1 MLIYHV
7 YHDTESGEILTE
19 DQLRQEFAVLKA
31 NGETDADT
39 FCQYLR
45 NCISKNGTLE
55 VVR

>member
-1 MLIYHV
+1 MYHV

-31 NGETDADT
+31 NNETEAET
-39 FCQYLR
+39 FGQYII